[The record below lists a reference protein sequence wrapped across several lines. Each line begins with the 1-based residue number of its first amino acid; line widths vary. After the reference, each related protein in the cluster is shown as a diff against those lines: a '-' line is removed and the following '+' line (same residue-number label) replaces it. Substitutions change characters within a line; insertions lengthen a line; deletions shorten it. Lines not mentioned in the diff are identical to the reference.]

1 MIADTLPRPLGHSP
15 QLAAVWLM
23 LLVVLGL
30 LSLAAAEGMR
40 RDCQTEDQPLL
51 DGFGMTITNGFGQ
64 PILIGR
70 KHRCDLIAM
79 GGRVPLPAWSEAF

>member
-30 LSLAAAEGMR
+30 LSLAAAEGMAR
-40 RDCQTEDQPLL
+40 LLTEDRLLL

-70 KHRCDLIAM
+70 STDAT
-79 GGRVPLPAWSEAF
+79 